1 MTRMRSTT
9 YPPRAQSQ
17 QPPRQI
23 LGALAE
29 METET
34 ILPHSSQPVSEEPVR
49 MSPPPVKEI
58 LLRPVPFQ
66 VRNSDPTLQE
76 FLIF

>member
-9 YPPRAQSQ
+9 HPPRTQSQ
-17 QPPRQI
+17 QPLKQM

-29 METET
+29 LETET
-34 ILPHSSQPVSEEPVR
+34 ILPHSGQPASVERVR
-49 MSPPPVKEI
+49 MSPPLSKGIP
-58 LLRPVPFQ
+58 LRPIPFP
-66 VRNSDPTLQE
+66 VRNSEPTLQE